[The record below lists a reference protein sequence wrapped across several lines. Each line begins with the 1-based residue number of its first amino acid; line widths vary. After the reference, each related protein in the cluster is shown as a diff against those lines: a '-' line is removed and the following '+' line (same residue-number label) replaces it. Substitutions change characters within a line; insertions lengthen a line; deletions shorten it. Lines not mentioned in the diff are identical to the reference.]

1 MKNLTTSEERIF
13 KSLSTPSKIQDY
25 LNGLGKRTDNK
36 EPIVRSPRIVMKKKN
51 ATCMEGALFALAV
64 CMYHRRPAFLLDLQV
79 GSRTGD
85 VDHVVTVFKENGH
98 YGALSKTSHAVL
110 RYRDPIYKTV
120 RELALSYFHEY
131 FDDNGKK
138 NLRAY
143 SKEFSVEKIAGKDW
157 VTSNDDLYEIACAL
171 DEAPHISLI
180 PKGYEKKLRRAD
192 AIEIAAGKLVDKN

>member
-1 MKNLTTSEERIF
+1 MENLTQNEVRLL
-13 KSLSTPSKIQDY
+13 KSLSSPSKIQDY
-25 LNGLGKRTDNK
+25 LNTLGRRSDTK
-36 EPIVRSPRIVMKKKN
+36 EPLVRSPRIVMQKKN
-51 ATCMEGALFALAV
+51 ATCMEGALFALAI
-64 CMYHRRPAFLLDLQV
+64 CIYHKRPAFLLDLQV

-131 FDDNGKK
+131 FDDSGKK

-157 VTSNDDLYEIACAL
+157 ITSSDDLYEIAAAL
-171 DEAPHISLI
+171 DDAPHIALI
-180 PKGYEKKLRRAD
+180 PKGYDKKLRRAD
-192 AIEIAAGKLVDKN
+192 AIEIAAGKLIDTH